1 MTGALETKKIGV
13 ETMNKIEE
21 AARQVGAVNG
31 FLTLCC
37 FACEDEH
44 SHAAL
49 SDFYDLCDL
58 MQQTAKAALSTLS
71 ELQDTRGGDPA

>member
-1 MTGALETKKIGV
+1 MTALEKEKISVG
-13 ETMNKIEE
+13 TMNKIEE
-21 AARQVGAVNG
+21 AARQVGTVNG

-44 SHAAL
+44 RRAAF

-58 MQQTAKAALSTLS
+58 MQETAKAALNTLQS
-71 ELQDTRGGDPA
+71 IEREGAAV

>member
-1 MTGALETKKIGV
+1 MTALEKEKISVG
-13 ETMNKIEE
+13 TMNKIEE

-44 SHAAL
+44 RRAAF

-58 MQQTAKAALSTLS
+58 MQQTAKAALDTIS
-71 ELQDTRGGDPA
+71 ELQDIRGGNAI

>member
-1 MTGALETKKIGV
+1 MTALEKEKISVG
-13 ETMNKIEE
+13 TMNKIEA

-44 SHAAL
+44 SLAAL
-49 SDFYDLCDL
+49 SDFYDLCSL
-58 MQQTAKAALSTLS
+58 MQQTAKAALDTLS
-71 ELQDTRGGDPA
+71 ELQDIRGGAAL

>member
-1 MTGALETKKIGV
+1 MTEALEKKKIDV
-13 ETMNKIEE
+13 EMMNKIEE

-44 SHAAL
+44 SLAAL